1 MAGGARGTVDWPVFA
16 VTKLVD
22 SSPKPEKEARHGRS
36 PLLLVGGAVLLGL
49 ALSLLLFGSSLLGR
63 GQSADTAVFQQLP
76 AQTGDAKV
84 AQLPASSSEI
94 LDVGDTAVN
103 FYLHD
108 LEGNIVDLEAFRGQP
123 VILNFWAT
131 WCAPC
136 RVEMPALE
144 AAYQA
149 HQDDGLVILAVNA
162 QETHQE
168 VTRFF
173 DELGLTF
180 TPLLD
185 ADGEISHLYNV
196 YNFPSSYFIDAAG
209 TITAVHRGLL
219 TKQQI
224 ETYLA
229 DTIPNAN

>member
-1 MAGGARGTVDWPVFA
+1 M
-16 VTKLVD
+16 TKVAE
-22 SSPKPEKEARHGRS
+22 SSPGAEKKHGRS
-36 PLLLVGGAVLLGL
+36 SLLLVGGAVLLGL
-49 ALSLLLFGSSLLGR
+49 ALSLLLFGGNLLG
-63 GQSADTAVFQQLP
+63 GEKSDETAVFPQLS
-76 AQTGDAKV
+76 AQSGNAQV

-108 LEGNIVDLEAFRGQP
+108 LDGNVVDLESFRGQP

-144 AAYQA
+144 AAYEA
-149 HQDDGLVILAVNA
+149 HQDDDLVILAVNA

-173 DELGLTF
+173 DELELTF

-185 ADGEISHLYNV
+185 ADGEVSHLYNV
-196 YNFPSSYFIDAAG
+196 FNFPSSYFIDATG
-209 TITAVHRGLL
+209 KITAVHRGLL
-219 TKQQI
+219 TDQQI
-224 ETYLA
+224 ESYLTATIHSA
-229 DTIPNAN
+229 D